1 MLVNSVNFLL
11 FFSIVFIVYYFLLR
25 NNAKAQNI
33 WLLLA
38 SYFFYGFAE
47 WKMIPLLLGATGI
60 FYAMGNLVRIDST
73 N

>member
-38 SYFFYGFAE
+38 ISSMVLPNG
-47 WKMIPLLLGATGI
+47 
-60 FYAMGNLVRIDST
+60 R
-73 N
+73 